1 MGKSAS
7 AKKEILTPVKLR
19 KALPVISCT
28 EKSDLEESM
37 SLFKRSERRRDVSV
51 DSVLSVLSRVMD
63 PELGRDLVSL
73 SMIRNVAV
81 SGGDVSLDLVLTTRA
96 CPKKSE
102 IKEAVTRAVLSV
114 PGVSTVDVRVAAD
127 GKVANDPMGGRRP
140 VKGVKNIL
148 AVASGK
154 GGVGK
159 STVSA
164 NIAVALRK
172 AGARVGLLDADIY
185 GPSIPT
191 LLNLKKHQLLG
202 ENDMILP
209 AEADGIR
216 VLSMGFLLEEDSPV
230 IWRGPMLMKALT
242 QFLHG
247 TKWGELDYLV
257 IDLPPGTGDVQLSL
271 VQTTPVAGAIVVTT
285 PQDLALIDVKKA
297 VRMFEQIGVPILGV
311 IENMSY
317 FLCPHC
323 DGRSEIFGH
332 GGAEE
337 TCRKM
342 GLRFLGEVPI
352 QATVREASDAG
363 VPIVTQAPDSP
374 AAVAIAKTATEAASA
389 LAVLSQV

>member
-1 MGKSAS
+1 MGESAS
-7 AKKEILTPVKLR
+7 AKKGILIPVKPR
-19 KALPVISCT
+19 AALPVVSCT
-28 EKSDLEESM
+28 EKNDREDSM
-37 SLFKRSERRRDVSV
+37 SPFKRSDRRQDASV
-51 DSVLSVLSRVMD
+51 DRILSVLSRVTD
-63 PELGRDLVSL
+63 PESGKDLVSL

-81 SGGDVSLDLVLTTRA
+81 SGGEVSLDLVLA
-96 CPKKSE
+96 SPAGPKQSE
-102 IKEAVTRAVLSV
+102 IREAVTKAVLSV
-114 PGVSTVDVRVAAD
+114 PGVSAVDVRVATE
-127 GKVANDPMGGRRP
+127 GKAATDPMAGRRP
-140 VKGVKNIL
+140 VEGVRNVL

-172 AGARVGLLDADIY
+172 TGARVGLLDADIY

-191 LLNLKKHQLLG
+191 LLNLKKHRLYG
-202 ENDMILP
+202 ENGMILP

-257 IDLPPGTGDVQLSL
+257 IDLPPGTGDVPL
-271 VQTTPVAGAIVVTT
+271 TT

-297 VRMFEQIGVPILGV
+297 VRMFEQVGVPVLGV
-311 IENMSY
+311 VENMSY

-323 DGRSEIFGH
+323 GGRSEIFGH
-332 GGAEE
+332 GGAVE
-337 TCRKM
+337 TCRRM
-342 GLRFLGEVPI
+342 GLRFLGEIPL
-352 QATVREASDAG
+352 QAEVREASDAG
-363 VPIVTQAPDSP
+363 VPIVSQAPDSP
-374 AAVAIAKTATEAASA
+374 AALAIAKVASEAAAA
-389 LAVLSQV
+389 LAVLEAL

>member
-1 MGKSAS
+1 MGESAS
-7 AKKEILTPVKLR
+7 AKKGILIPVKPR
-19 KALPVISCT
+19 AALPVVSCT
-28 EKSDLEESM
+28 EKNDREDSM
-37 SLFKRSERRRDVSV
+37 SPFKRSDRRQDASV
-51 DSVLSVLSRVMD
+51 DRILSVLSRVTD
-63 PELGRDLVSL
+63 PESGKDLVSL

-81 SGGDVSLDLVLTTRA
+81 SGGEVSLDLVLA
-96 CPKKSE
+96 SPAGPKQSE
-102 IKEAVTRAVLSV
+102 IREAVTKAVLSV
-114 PGVSTVDVRVAAD
+114 PGVSAVDVRVATE
-127 GKVANDPMGGRRP
+127 GKAATDPMAGRRP
-140 VKGVKNIL
+140 VEGVRNVL

-172 AGARVGLLDADIY
+172 TGARVGLLDADIY

-191 LLNLKKHQLLG
+191 LLNLKKHRLYG
-202 ENDMILP
+202 ENGMILP

-297 VRMFEQIGVPILGV
+297 VRMFEQVGVPVLGV
-311 IENMSY
+311 VENMSY

-323 DGRSEIFGH
+323 GGRSEIFGH
-332 GGAEE
+332 GGAVE
-337 TCRKM
+337 TCRRM
-342 GLRFLGEVPI
+342 GLRFLGEIPL
-352 QATVREASDAG
+352 QAAVREASDAG
-363 VPIVTQAPDSP
+363 VPIVSQAPDSP
-374 AAVAIAKTATEAASA
+374 AALAIAKVASEAAAA
-389 LAVLSQV
+389 LAVLEAL

>member
-1 MGKSAS
+1 M
-7 AKKEILTPVKLR
+7 E
-19 KALPVISCT
+19 
-28 EKSDLEESM
+28 
-37 SLFKRSERRRDVSV
+37 
-51 DSVLSVLSRVMD
+51 
-63 PELGRDLVSL
+63 
-73 SMIRNVAV
+73 
-81 SGGDVSLDLVLTTRA
+81 
-96 CPKKSE
+96 
-102 IKEAVTRAVLSV
+102 
-114 PGVSTVDVRVAAD
+114 
-127 GKVANDPMGGRRP
+127 
-140 VKGVKNIL
+140 GVKNVL

-172 AGARVGLLDADIY
+172 AGGRVGLLDADIY

-191 LLNLKKHQLLG
+191 LLNLKKHQLYG
-202 ENDMILP
+202 ENGLIIP
-209 AEADGIR
+209 AETDGIR

-285 PQDLALIDVKKA
+285 PQDLALIDVKRA
-297 VRMFEQIGVPILGV
+297 VRMFEQVGVPVLGV

-323 DGRSEIFGH
+323 EGRSEIFGH
-332 GGAEE
+332 GGAAE
-337 TCRKM
+337 TCRRM
-342 GLRFLGEVPI
+342 GLRFLGEIPLQV
-352 QATVREASDAG
+352 TVREASDAG

-374 AAVAIAKTATEAASA
+374 AAVAIAKAATEAAAA